1 MHGHSTGTFC
11 ECTGGKRDLME
22 AEAEVPEPAI
32 TEAQWGAAQEAFED
46 GLPDT
51 VGLTS
56 ERHALIVNVL
66 SKWDELAPGERR
78 TMGGGNDATHLS
90 TPVIHQER
98 NSLVSAA

>member
-1 MHGHSTGTFC
+1 M
-11 ECTGGKRDLME
+11 ME
-22 AEAEVPEPAI
+22 ADAEVPEAAI

-46 GLPDT
+46 GLPPT
-51 VGLTS
+51 AGLADDK
-56 ERHALIVNVL
+56 HALIVNVL